1 MNIKNLGAK
10 EFISSMYIY
19 NKERRRLTFFDLNPA
34 QEHLLEVLL
43 AHDRIIVPKARQLG
57 ISTLIRA
64 YFFWKA
70 YCAEHPR
77 PYAVMSHTRSSAE
90 GLNKMDKTFY
100 KNLPPKFRVP
110 LAKLNTRTM
119 VFQDSGS
126 SMDIYTAGGR
136 GGTRSFAAAAAHL
149 SEFAFYPNQE
159 ETLAEVEA
167 TVGDGQVIIESTAN
181 VPGDKF
187 HQLILDA
194 QEGKND
200 WVVAFYGW
208 DQKPEYRKKPSTN
221 FKLNTAER
229 KLRDEHGLDLEQ
241 LYWRKKKLATL
252 GGEKFRREFPLT
264 VEESFLAAVVP
275 YFDLEILD
283 GVEPI
288 PLGKRAH
295 RPVESPNPQ
304 EEYVMGVDVAAGV
317 GGDFSAVTVLSL
329 GTREPVYHFESNTI
343 TPAALGDVVITLIGK
358 YHEPLVLIEAN
369 GYGSTTLNQVERT
382 GYKKLWTNDRGRPF
396 ETRSHNRLKL
406 FEHLRER
413 IEAQAFTRLD
423 ERLLGQLKGCIWD
436 SVKDRPD
443 HPKNG
448 NDDMLMSLALALWA
462 CKDIPYSLLS
472 RMRANIIDQEKA
484 KLRAKRARR
493 ALPWRMTVSPRSR
506 SPY

>member
-1 MNIKNLGAK
+1 MDIKKLSAK
-10 EFISSMYIY
+10 EFISSLYIY
-19 NKERRRLTFFDLNPA
+19 NKERKRLTFFDLNPA
-34 QEHLLEVLL
+34 QADLLDVLL
-43 AHDRIIVPKARQLG
+43 AHDRVIVPKARQLG

-100 KNLPPKFRVP
+100 RNLPPKFRVP

-119 VFQDSGS
+119 VFQDSGA

-181 VPGDKF
+181 TPGDKF

-194 QEGKND
+194 QEGKNE

-208 DQKPEYRKKPSTN
+208 PMKPEYRKKPSN
-221 FKLNTAER
+221 NYRLSSEER
-229 KLRDEHGLDLEQ
+229 KMSNDHNLDLQ
-241 LYWRKKKLATL
+241 QMFWRKKKLATL
-252 GGEKFRREFPLT
+252 GLEKFRREFPLT
-264 VEESFLAAVVP
+264 VEESFLAATTF
-275 YFDLEILD
+275 YFDLSILE
-283 GVEPI
+283 GIEPI
-288 PLGKRAH
+288 PLGARAH
-295 RPVESPNPQ
+295 RPVEEPNPQ
-304 EEYVMGVDVAAGV
+304 EEYVLGCDVSAGV
-317 GGDFSAVTVLSL
+317 GGDFSAITILSL
-329 GTREPVYHFESNTI
+329 ATREPVYHFESNTT
-343 TPAALGDVVITLIGK
+343 TPSQLGDIIVSLVRK
-358 YHEPLVLIEAN
+358 YNNPLVLVEAN
-369 GYGSTTLNQVERT
+369 GYGSTTLNQIERT

-396 ETRSHNRLKL
+396 ETRAHNRLRL

-413 IEAQAFTRLD
+413 IEAHSFSRLD
-423 ERLLGQLKGCIWD
+423 SRLLDQLKNTIWD
-436 SVKDRPD
+436 SVRERPD

-448 NDDMLMSLALALWA
+448 NDDLLMSFALALWA

-472 RMRANIIDQEKA
+472 SMRANIIDQHKT
-484 KLRAKRARR
+484 RMRARR
-493 ALPWRMTVSPRSR
+493 AQKAVPWKTSVPKRSR